1 MSKNGTILIAFAW
14 AMEIVGVAGG
24 AINSLYTTY
33 GTEMPRTPALP
44 VMHYRWGE
52 ERAQ

>member
-24 AINSLYTTY
+24 VSILCTRLT
-33 GTEMPRTPALP
+33 
-44 VMHYRWGE
+44 
-52 ERAQ
+52 AQICREVSWNFSQLCR